1 MTSIGYVLDAKI
13 LMQKTP
19 PLNLYELWH
28 RSQPRNN
35 FQATHNGENFNH
47 NTRLVPWI
55 TPAQTKKKKDHYT
68 NRNNTSTIKI

>member
-1 MTSIGYVLDAKI
+1 MFKFESD
-13 LMQKTP
+13 Q
-19 PLNLYELWH
+19 H
-28 RSQPRNN
+28 RLCVRCKNINAENSTVKSLRTQPGNN

-55 TPAQTKKKKDHYT
+55 TPAQTKKKDHYT